1 MGNKGAFINLVGGDL
16 KPKYT
21 SYEAVV
27 SVYYIVILGI
37 LLFYELPPVP

>member
-1 MGNKGAFINLVGGDL
+1 MGNKGAFIVLTGGDL

-27 SVYYIVILGI
+27 SAANISFSMVHLKY
-37 LLFYELPPVP
+37 P